1 MKLVQD
7 IIDAKERNLQWLTLV
22 ATAIF
27 ATIVLIQIINFEA
40 V

>member
-7 IIDAKERNLQWLTLV
+7 VIDAKERNLQWLAIV
-22 ATAIF
+22 ATGVF
-27 ATIVLIQIINFEA
+27 ASIILIQIINFEA